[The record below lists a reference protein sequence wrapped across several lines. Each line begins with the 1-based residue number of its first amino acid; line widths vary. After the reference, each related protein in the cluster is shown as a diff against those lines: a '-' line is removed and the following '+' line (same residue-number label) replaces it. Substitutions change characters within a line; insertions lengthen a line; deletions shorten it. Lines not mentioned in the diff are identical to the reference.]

1 MVLKNWLTP
10 GAVSLTKLSEIELP
24 TGVPYRGNLLT
35 LRASQTPFSFSRVTM
50 RNDGLLLALSSLP
63 HNNHELAGH
72 IVAQI
77 NTWLKAQARRAFC
90 EEVEKQKQKFGFV
103 YNSVAIK
110 DTRSRWGSCSGRGNL
125 NFSWRLIMAPDDILN
140 YVVTHETAHLSH
152 LNHSSD
158 FWDLVKQ
165 RCPNFLK
172 AKSWLQNN
180 GTSLMSWKL
189 SVR

>member
-1 MVLKNWLTP
+1 M
-10 GAVSLTKLSEIELP
+10 TKLSDIVLP
-24 TGVPYRGNLLT
+24 ASVPYRGNLLT
-35 LRASQTPFSFSRVTM
+35 VKASQTPFSFSRIALRSEV
-50 RNDGLLLALSSLP
+50 LQLSLSSLP
-63 HNNHELAGH
+63 HNSHELANH

-77 NTWLKAQARRAFC
+77 TSWLKSQARRALC
-90 EEVEKQKQKFGFV
+90 EEVEKQKQQYGFA

-125 NFSWRLIMAPDDILN
+125 NFSWRLIMAPEEILN

-158 FWDLVKQ
+158 FWDLVRQ
-165 RCPNFLK
+165 RYPGYLK

-180 GTSLMSWKL
+180 GTSLMNWKL